1 VKRASFVVLRASV
14 LLAGATLPV
23 AVQAQSRR
31 AAPAAPTV
39 AEAEQVVS
47 KLVETYGVSGM
58 EAPVRDAVRTM
69 LPAWARPT
77 VDGAGNLWVVAGRGA
92 PKVVFIAHLDEI
104 GFDVTAIR
112 DDGTLELRPRGGFIP
127 SLYEA
132 QPALIHAGS
141 APIPAVFL
149 PRDSIG
155 RTPTRNPG
163 AIRAD
168 PGTGSRAA
176 TEALGI
182 KIGMTLTMPKS
193 YARLVGTRATGRS
206 FDDRVGSAALLLALR
221 RIDPSQLTHAVAFV
235 WSTREE
241 VGLDGARFVADS
253 LKDGPA
259 VVLAID
265 TFVSADSPLELP
277 NFALAPIGRG
287 PVARAVDNSSVTPT
301 RLVDSLVSLARAR
314 GIPFQVGAT
323 NGGNDGSTFAA
334 YGVPDAPMGWPL
346 RYSHSPA
353 EVIDLKDLVGL
364 ARMVQAVAES
374 W

>member
-1 VKRASFVVLRASV
+1 
-14 LLAGATLPV
+14 
-23 AVQAQSRR
+23 
-31 AAPAAPTV
+31 
-39 AEAEQVVS
+39 
-47 KLVETYGVSGM
+47 M
-58 EAPVRDAVRTM
+58 
-69 LPAWARPT
+69 
-77 VDGAGNLWVVAGRGA
+77 

-112 DDGTLELRPRGGFIP
+112 DDGTLDLRPRGGFIP

-132 QPALIHAGS
+132 QPALVHTGS
-141 APIPAVFL
+141 ATLPAVFL

-155 RTPTRNPG
+155 RTPTRSPG

-168 PGTGSRAA
+168 PGTGSRVA

-182 KIGMTLTMPKS
+182 KVGMTLTMPKS

-206 FDDRVGSAALLLALR
+206 FDDRVGSAALVLALR
-221 RIDPSQLTHAVAFV
+221 RIDPSKLTHAVAFV

-253 LKDGPA
+253 LKDSPT

-277 NFALAPIGRG
+277 TFALAPIGRG

-301 RLVDSLVSLARAR
+301 ALVDSLVALARR
-314 GIPFQVGAT
+314 NGIPFQVGAT

-334 YGVPDAPMGWPL
+334 YGVPDAPIGWPL

-364 ARMVQAVAES
+364 ARMVEAVAKT

>member
-1 VKRASFVVLRASV
+1 MSASWVVSRASWL
-14 LLAGATLPV
+14 LLALPV
-23 AVQAQSRR
+23 ALPAQARR
-31 AAPAAPTV
+31 STPPAPTV
-39 AEAEQVVS
+39 AEAQQVVS
-47 KLVETYGVSGM
+47 ALVEQYGVSGM
-58 EAPVRDAVRTM
+58 EGPVRDAVRTM
-69 LPAWARPT
+69 LPRWAEPK
-77 VDGAGNLWVVAGRGA
+77 VDGAGNLWVVAGRGT

-112 DDGTLELRPRGGFIP
+112 DDGTLDLRARGGFIP

-132 QPALIHAGS
+132 QPALIHTGS
-141 APIPAVFL
+141 ASLPAVFL

-155 RTPTRNPG
+155 RTPTRAPG

-168 PGTGSRAA
+168 PGTGSKAG

-182 KIGMTLTMPKS
+182 KVGMTLTMPKS

-206 FDDRVGSAALLLALR
+206 FDDRVGSAALVLALR
-221 RIDPSQLTHAVAFV
+221 RIDPSKLTHAVAFV

-241 VGLDGARFVADS
+241 VGLDGARAVADS
-253 LKDGPA
+253 LRDTPA

-265 TFVSADSPLELP
+265 TFVSADSPLEIP
-277 NFALAPIGRG
+277 TFALAPIGRG
-287 PVARAVDNSSVTPT
+287 PVARAVDNSSVTPPA
-301 RLVDSLVSLARAR
+301 LVDSLVALAKRR

-364 ARMVQAVAES
+364 ARMVEAVAMT

>member
-1 VKRASFVVLRASV
+1 VSRASWCLTP
-14 LLAGATLPV
+14 LLALTLVGSADGQV
-23 AVQAQSRR
+23 AMRR
-31 AAPAAPTV
+31 PAVPTIR
-39 AEAEQVVS
+39 EAEEFVS
-47 KLVETYGVSGM
+47 KLVQSYGVSGM
-58 EAPVRDAVRTM
+58 EGPVRDAVRTM
-69 LPAWARPT
+69 LPGWTRPT
-77 VDGAGNLWVVAGRGA
+77 VDGAGNLWVVAGKGT

-104 GFDVTAIR
+104 GFEVTAIR
-112 DDGTLELRPRGGFIP
+112 DDGTLELRPRGGFSP

-132 QPALIHAGS
+132 QPALIHTGAAS
-141 APIPAVFL
+141 LPAVFL

-155 RTPTRNPG
+155 RTPTRSPG

-168 PGTGSRAA
+168 PGTGSKGA

-182 KIGMTLTMPKS
+182 KVGMTLTMPKS

-206 FDDRVGSAALLLALR
+206 FDDRVGSAALLLALW
-221 RIDPSQLTHAVAFV
+221 RIDPSQLSHAVAFV

-241 VGLDGARFVADS
+241 IGLEGAQAVADS
-253 LKDGPA
+253 LKDGPT

-265 TFVSADSPLELP
+265 TYVSSDSPLELT
-277 NFALAPIGRG
+277 NFALARLGQG
-287 PVARAVDNSSVTPT
+287 PVARAVDNSSVTPPA
-301 RLVDSLVSLARAR
+301 LVDSLVALAQRR
-314 GIPFQVGAT
+314 QIPFQVGAT

-364 ARMVQAVAES
+364 ARMVEAVAKG

>member
-1 VKRASFVVLRASV
+1 MRARIGYWVLGV
-14 LLAGATLPV
+14 AGLIATQV
-23 AVQAQSRR
+23 SAQR
-31 AAPAAPTV
+31 PNMPTGPTV
-39 AEAEQVVS
+39 AEAQQVVS
-47 KLVETYGVSGM
+47 RLVESYGVSGM
-58 EAPVRDAVRTM
+58 EGPVGDVVRSM
-69 LPAWARPT
+69 LPSWAHPT
-77 VDGAGNLWVVAGRGA
+77 TDSAGNLWLVVGPGK

-104 GFDVTAIR
+104 GFAVTGIR
-112 DDGTLELRPRGGFIP
+112 DDGTLDLRTRGGFIA

-132 QPALIHAGS
+132 HPALIHTGNETG
-141 APIPAVFL
+141 PAVFL

-155 RTPTRNPG
+155 RTPGRGPG

-168 PGTGSRAA
+168 PGTGSKAA
-176 TEALGI
+176 TEALGV
-182 KIGMTLTMPKS
+182 KVGSMLTMPKS
-193 YARLVGTRATGRS
+193 YARLLGTRATGRS
-206 FDDRVGSAALLLALR
+206 FDDRVGSAALVLAVR
-221 RIDPSQLTHAVAFV
+221 RIDPSTLRHGVAFV

-241 VGLDGARFVADS
+241 IGLEGAKAVADS

-265 TFVSADSPLELP
+265 TFVSSDSPLELT
-277 NFALAPIGRG
+277 NFALARVGQG
-287 PVARAVDNSSVTPT
+287 PVARAVDNSSVTPPA
-301 RLVDSLVSLARAR
+301 LVDSLVSLARRR

-334 YGVPDAPMGWPL
+334 YGVPDAAMGWPL

-364 ARMVQAVAES
+364 ARMVEAVAKS